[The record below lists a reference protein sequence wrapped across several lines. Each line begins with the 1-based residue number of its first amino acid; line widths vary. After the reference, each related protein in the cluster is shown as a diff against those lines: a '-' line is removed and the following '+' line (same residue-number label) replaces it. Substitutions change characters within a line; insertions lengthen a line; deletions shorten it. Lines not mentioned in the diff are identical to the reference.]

1 MHTNIYLPFSQSK
14 LDDGLL
20 YLMLVRKGVSKSR
33 LLKLLMES
41 ESGNHVKIPGIDI
54 IPVKAFRMV
63 PTDNDSGFLTM
74 DGESIPVGPIQA
86 QIVPS
91 MLNLFVK

>member
-1 MHTNIYLPFSQSK
+1 
-14 LDDGLL
+14 
-20 YLMLVRKGVSKSR
+20 
-33 LLKLLMES
+33 MES

-91 MLNLFVK
+91 MLNLFVKWNLNCNILLHFSEKRGLISTFLSGETLQNLPYL